1 MNIQIAAIESEV
13 VLGVFC
19 FDSEYFRE
27 QLAMAVKVCGTRKS
41 NYALLERVLE
51 DMGRVRT
58 VGEHMRFLAALE
70 LMVQLPFGADRLRA
84 AVKTKYSQLRKQE
97 MDYRRNMLKNRQY
110 YLKDLHLMELLAR
123 CFGNE

>member
-1 MNIQIAAIESEV
+1 MGIANV
-13 VLGVFC
+13 VP
-19 FDSEYFRE
+19 DFRE
-27 QLAMAVKVCGTRKS
+27 QLEM
-41 NYALLERVLE
+41 
-51 DMGRVRT
+51 
-58 VGEHMRFLAALE
+58 
-70 LMVQLPFGADRLRA
+70 